1 MTRSTSHIRKSAR
14 ALGFVVV
21 LAAAS
26 GCTRLDRFHGFTPS
40 DAELSTVQVGQTTK
54 AAVIGDFGPPLSDG
68 SLENNAIYYVSSQFT
83 YFGALPPEE
92 VDRQVVA
99 IRFDANDV
107 VRNVTRY
114 TLEDGRVVGLD
125 RRVTEDGI
133 NDVTFLSQLIGSFGR
148 IDAGALL
155 GEAPVEP

>member
-1 MTRSTSHIRKSAR
+1 MTRSTPYFRKGVR
-14 ALGFVVV
+14 TLGFVLV

-40 DAELSTVQVGQTTK
+40 DADLSSVQVGQSTK
-54 AAVIGDFGPPLSDG
+54 DGVIASFGPPLSDG

-83 YFGALPPEE
+83 HFGALAPEE
-92 VDRQVVA
+92 VDRQIVA